1 MSTRRSDSGAGVSTS
16 QVCALPSAEE
26 NMCTHVCAQ
35 QLESRIFFKDRET
48 FRKIKYSST
57 KADDDNLLS

>member
-16 QVCALPSAEE
+16 QVCVPPSAEE

-35 QLESRIFFKDRET
+35 QLEASIFFSDRET
-48 FRKIKYSST
+48 FRKIK
-57 KADDDNLLS
+57 